1 MFSIIKKIKMK
12 SVTIIFSAIPLLLL
26 SCNRQI
32 DTGINSGTA
41 WGTGSFHTNGERIY
55 FTATSVR
62 ETPITN
68 TGGPS
73 MGMMMMQGRMACIS
87 CHGIDAKGGTH
98 MMHMEVMHAP
108 DIRWSA
114 LSGDHHHEEG
124 EEEAHEDHH
133 EDYDFEDFRNA
144 VEYGKHP
151 NGDELSMD
159 MPRWRM
165 SDADLKD
172 LMNYLKSL

>member
-1 MFSIIKKIKMK
+1 MRLRKILFFSIP
-12 SVTIIFSAIPLLLL
+12 VLLF

-32 DTGINSGTA
+32 DGGTKFGDNSGTA
-41 WGTGSFHTNGERIY
+41 WATGSFDSNGKRIY
-55 FTATSVR
+55 FTATSER
-62 ETPITN
+62 ETPITY
-68 TGGPS
+68 TGGAG
-73 MGMMMMQGRMACIS
+73 MGMMMMGGRLACVS
-87 CHGIDAKGGTH
+87 CHGTDATGGEH
-98 MMHMEVMHAP
+98 MMHMEIMDAP

-124 EEEAHEDHH
+124 VEEIKEDHH
-133 EDYDFEDFRNA
+133 EGYDFEDFRNA
-144 VEYGKHP
+144 VEFGKHP
-151 NGDELSMD
+151 DGDELGRD